1 MQYNYER
8 ISNWKKNT
16 SKGIFNKNLQS
27 FQFSHGFHVV
37 SSHFYRNH
45 AILSPETRCESRLLD
60 AANPLPGADATKQE
74 ALAWRFLSELVIIQ
88 GLVLI
93 FLYIITI
100 LLIIIMYIYI
110 YYKYIMYISIYIYI
124 YRLTVLEV
132 LNQPRMKAIKDCFFI
147 GSLTPVCHP
156 SHGEPARIL
165 FFVVSH
171 SYSCYMLLSWPPG
184 MVDSN

>member
-110 YYKYIMYISIYIYI
+110 YILQIYYVYLYIHIHIYIDSF
-124 YRLTVLEV
+124 RGFEST
-132 LNQPRMKAIKDCFFI
+132 KDE
-147 GSLTPVCHP
+147 GDQ
-156 SHGEPARIL
+156 GL
-165 FFVVSH
+165 FFH
-171 SYSCYMLLSWPPG
+171 WQF
-184 MVDSN
+184 DSGVPS